1 MDPTVYREDDLLKI
15 IATMPGGCDL
25 IDQTV
30 SERRPMDEIW
40 TVRQHHRSCLSPP
53 VFRSSYPPHSA
64 CVY

>member
-40 TVRQHHRSCLSPP
+40 TVRNTT
-53 VFRSSYPPHSA
+53 
-64 CVY
+64 